1 MNPTD
6 RLLAAYQKQNK
17 SLADQLESMQAQN
30 ESMRT
35 LMRHAGEREDAYIT
49 TIREQVDLIRLLE
62 GGVPNAA

>member
-17 SLADQLESMQAQN
+17 ALTDQLEAERAEN

-35 LMRHAGEREDAYIT
+35 LMRHAAEREDAYIA

-62 GGVPNAA
+62 GGVPNVA